1 MNLSQPNTAVAVII
15 GHNAIKVWQQT
26 PSDRWQRIFKKTLG
40 YHYVF
45 QVATPHELPQVLGNL
60 PVVPSKIFVVHG
72 SYIVDE
78 VTVRN
83 LSAKPD
89 TVLVNRKTEGR
100 VIAGLFEKISVN
112 NITALWG
119 DSPENLIF
127 SAKKLGISVCEAG
140 DLASNYHDRL
150 RKRYKPYVFDIT
162 ATNPKVI
169 ERVMFNGS
177 YKGVTDIVTK
187 YIWPPIALPLTRL
200 SAFLRLSPN
209 MVTSLSFILMLL
221 AMWLFYQGCFAFGLL
236 AGWVMTLLD
245 TVDGKLARVTLTSSK
260 FGDAFDHGIDL
271 IHPPFWW
278 WAWWYGVIQIAPREF
293 TWFNPDY
300 LLLVIISGYIVQ
312 RLIEGCFA
320 LLYKMHI
327 HVWRRIDT
335 LFRLITARRNPNLVI
350 LTVAVILGFP
360 GWGLVMVGMWI
371 VISCFFHLVRLCQAL
386 QYKRK
391 NGNLVSW
398 LSQ

>member
-1 MNLSQPNTAVAVII
+1 MNLSQPTAVAVII
-15 GHNAIKVWQQT
+15 GHSAIKVWQQT

-45 QVATPHELPQVLGNL
+45 QVATPNELPQVLGNL

-89 TVLVNRKTEGR
+89 TVLVNHKTEGR
-100 VIAGLFEKISVN
+100 IIAGLFQKISVN

-119 DSPENLIF
+119 DSPENLVF
-127 SAKKLGISVCEAG
+127 SAKKLEISVCEAG
-140 DLASNYHDRL
+140 DLAGSYHAKL
-150 RKRYKPYVFDIT
+150 RKRYKPYVFNIINTNQRDIE
-162 ATNPKVI
+162 K
-169 ERVMFNGS
+169 VMFDGS
-177 YKGVTDIVTK
+177 YKGVTDIITK
-187 YIWPPIALPLTRL
+187 YVWPPIALPLTRL
-200 SAFLRLSPN
+200 AAFLRLSPN
-209 MVTSLSFILMLL
+209 MVTIIGFVLMLL
-221 AMWLFYQGCFAFGLL
+221 ATWLFYKSCFAWGLI
-236 AGWVMTLLD
+236 AAWVMTLLD
-245 TVDGKLARVTLTSSK
+245 TVDGKLARVTLTSSTL
-260 FGDAFDHGIDL
+260 GNVLDHGTDL
-271 IHPPFWW
+271 VHPPFWW
-278 WAWWYGVIQIAPREF
+278 WAWWYGVLQTSPYEF
-293 TWFNPDY
+293 DMFNPDY
-300 LLLVIISGYIVQ
+300 LLGIILIGYIVQ
-312 RLIEGCFA
+312 RLIEGYFSRV
-320 LLYKMHI
+320 YGMHI

-350 LTVAVILGFP
+350 LTIAIILGFP
-360 GWGLVMVGMWI
+360 GWGLTVVGIWTVVSLLFHI
-371 VISCFFHLVRLCQAL
+371 VQLFQAL